1 MPSSN
6 ANLARQSSAYSPKD
20 DDVEGEEEDFFLVET
35 PEAAEGMEELDE
47 DAFPKTI
54 FAIKTAIGHEKMVA
68 SAIARRA
75 KRRGFPIYSI
85 LSPNKLRGFLLMEG
99 IKNVDAIKDLIKG
112 LQHVRNVVEGDT
124 SIEDRCVRCKAT
136 VTPHDSECP
145 ECGVELTA
153 DTREKGIAHFLTPKP
168 LVSGMSEGDIVE
180 IINGPFKGEKAR
192 IQQIDE
198 SKEEII
204 IELFEAMVSIPVTLK
219 GDHVRV
225 LQSLS
230 EQE

>member
-1 MPSSN
+1 MTPPFKEDK
-6 ANLARQSSAYSPKD
+6 AEQ
-20 DDVEGEEEDFFLVET
+20 EEEEDFFLVDT
-35 PEAAEGMEELDE
+35 APPLEEDGEVEE
-47 DAFPKTI
+47 DVFPKTI

-75 KRRGFPIYSI
+75 KKRGFPIYSI

-99 IKNVDAIKDLIKG
+99 VKNTDAIKDLIKG

-124 SIEDRCVRCKAT
+124 SIDDRCIKCRAT
-136 VTPHDSECP
+136 VDAKESECP
-145 ECGVELTA
+145 ECGAELTS
-153 DTREKGIAHFLTPKP
+153 DNREKGISHFLTPKP

-180 IINGPFKGEKAR
+180 IIAGPFKGEKAR

-225 LQSLS
+225 LQSQS
-230 EQE
+230 EDD